1 MTIGERMR
9 ILREY
14 HDMSQEELVKKSSVG
29 LEAIKGLENDIYAH
43 ACIISEKTLES
54 IAKALRVHPSVFTG
68 PIKSVPKNITR
79 IRKSLHMSYEEF
91 GKDVRCNA
99 QTIKD
104 LEAGVREAT
113 YQTIKAMSNKHGVPL
128 SEFYD
133 DGMTKETLMKMVRLN
148 RKWDEKPMR
157 YRYFTTIRQWVE
169 KTPLG
174 GLGRYEIAYANDTKV
189 KYLIMN
195 RDVPVP
201 STGITPL
208 YNPDGTLQVYEGD
221 DDVKKED
228 YGKMDKSM
236 IVPGRK
242 DEIIKE
248 LIDEYMTG
256 ITQDGL
262 EILQG
267 IMHEDELEAYG
278 YDLSETEQ
286 ETE

>member
-9 ILREY
+9 ILRKY
-14 HDMSQEELVKKSSVG
+14 HGMSQEELAKKSNVG
-29 LEAIKGLENDIYAH
+29 LEAIKSLENDIYAH
-43 ACIISEKTLES
+43 ACIISEETLES
-54 IAKALRVHPSVFTG
+54 IAKTLRVHPSVFTG
-68 PIKSVPKNITR
+68 PIRSVPKNITR

-91 GKDVRCNA
+91 GKDVRCTA

-104 LEAGVREAT
+104 LEAGVRTAT
-113 YQTIKAMSNKHGVPL
+113 SQTIKAMSNKHGVPL

-133 DGMTKETLMKMVRLN
+133 DGTTKETLMKMVRLN
-148 RKWDEKPMR
+148 KKWDEKPMR

-174 GLGRYEIAYANDTKV
+174 NLGRYEIAYANDTKV

-208 YNPDGTLQVYEGD
+208 YNPDGTLQVYEGK
-221 DDVKKED
+221 DDVKKEE
-228 YGKMDKSM
+228 YGRMDKSM

-242 DEIIKE
+242 DAIIKA
-248 LIDEYMTG
+248 LLDEYMTG

-262 EILQG
+262 EVLQG
-267 IMHEDELEAYG
+267 IMFKDELEAYG
-278 YDLSETEQ
+278 YDLSETE
-286 ETE
+286 

>member
-14 HDMSQEELVKKSSVG
+14 HGMSQEELAKKSSVG

-43 ACIISEKTLES
+43 AYIISEKTLES

-68 PIKSVPKNITR
+68 PIKSVPGNITR

-91 GKDVRCNA
+91 GKDVRCTA

-104 LEAGVREAT
+104 LEAGVRTAT
-113 YQTIKAMSNKHGVPL
+113 SQTIKAMSNKHGVPL

-133 DGMTKETLMKMVRLN
+133 DDTTKETLMKMVRLN

-157 YRYFTTIRQWVE
+157 YHYFTTIRQWVE
-169 KTPLG
+169 KTPFGELG
-174 GLGRYEIAYANDTKV
+174 AYEIAYANDTKV
-189 KYLIMN
+189 KYLIMHRN
-195 RDVPVP
+195 APTS

-208 YNPDGTLQVYEGD
+208 YNPDGTLQVYEGK
-221 DDVKKED
+221 DDVKKEE
-228 YGKMDKSM
+228 YGRMDKSM
-236 IVPGRK
+236 IVPERK
-242 DEIIKE
+242 DAIIKT
-248 LIDEYMTG
+248 LLDEYMTG

-262 EILQG
+262 EVLQG
-267 IMHEDELEAYG
+267 IMFKDELEAYD
-278 YDLSETEQ
+278 YDLSETE
-286 ETE
+286 

>member
-14 HDMSQEELVKKSSVG
+14 HGMSQEELAKKSKVS
-29 LEAIKGLENDIYAH
+29 LRAIKSFENDTYTH
-43 ACIISEKTLES
+43 GYISSKEILKS
-54 IAKALRVHPSVFTG
+54 VAKALQVHPSVF
-68 PIKSVPKNITR
+68 IDCIESVPKNITR

-104 LEAGVREAT
+104 LEAGVRTAT
-113 YQTIKAMSNKHGVPL
+113 SQMIKTMSDKHGVPL

-133 DGMTKETLMKMVRLN
+133 DGMTKETLMQMVRLN

-221 DDVKKED
+221 DDVKKEE

-242 DEIIKE
+242 DAIIKA
-248 LIDEYMTG
+248 LLDEYMTG

-267 IMHEDELEAYG
+267 IMFKDELEAYG
-278 YDLSETEQ
+278 YDLSETE
-286 ETE
+286 